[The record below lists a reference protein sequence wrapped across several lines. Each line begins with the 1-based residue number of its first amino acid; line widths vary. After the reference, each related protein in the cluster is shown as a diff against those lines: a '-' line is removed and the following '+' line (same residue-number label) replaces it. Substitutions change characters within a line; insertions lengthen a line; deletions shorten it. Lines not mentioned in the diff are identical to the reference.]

1 MQPMVGTGNWFE
13 RRLDGLRDHR
23 ALGRPVRFYFRRREQ
38 VLYLVVGGWNTV
50 FGYAVWAVMQFLLGG
65 FLHYLVVVV
74 LSWPIAVLNAYLGY
88 RYIVFR
94 SHGSVLRELPR
105 FSAVYFLTLVV
116 NLALLPIAL
125 QRAAVQHLCRSR
137 RSSRRWWSSA
147 ATWRTS
153 TTASAA
159 VDAVTPSRCPIYD
172 PLAVFERVTEC
183 PTAEGN
189 IDVPLLTIL
198 TPCFNEEGNVREVYE
213 QVKAAMATIPDLD
226 YDHLFIDNASTD
238 RTVAILR

>member
-38 VLYLVVGGWNTV
+38 VLYLVVGGWNTF

-105 FSAVYFLTLVV
+105 FSAVYFLTLLV
-116 NLALLPIAL
+116 NLALLPLAL
-125 QRAAVQHLCRSR
+125 QVLPLNIYVVQALFTVVVVVCSYLAHKYYSFRGGR
-137 RSSRRWWSSA
+137 DG
-147 ATWRTS
+147 
-153 TTASAA
+153 
-159 VDAVTPSRCPIYD
+159 DAGDGRIFD
-172 PLAVFERVTEC
+172 
-183 PTAEGN
+183 PTAVLK
-189 IDVPLLTIL
+189 D
-198 TPCFNEEGNVREVYE
+198 
-213 QVKAAMATIPDLD
+213 
-226 YDHLFIDNASTD
+226 
-238 RTVAILR
+238 